1 VTVSVERPRLLLPG
15 LLPADPALELDYLA
29 IVDPDT
35 FEEAGQDYAGPARLL
50 VAARVGTTRLI
61 DNTPLSL
68 ECHAAD
74 D

>member
-1 VTVSVERPRLLLPG
+1 M
-15 LLPADPALELDYLA
+15 
-29 IVDPDT
+29 DPDT

-61 DNTPLSL
+61 DNAPLSL